1 MESTSSNGHLFSI
14 MLRSRVVR
22 VFQSGMGIGLLAGAG
37 TAWGQQD
44 VYWRENSNSSVWWN
58 EDVAQLPWYY
68 MTADDNRGRP
78 DQNADATATGTSN
91 HLIFD
96 NNYSTTSTINGAIFN
111 VASLTFAGGADSSR
125 TFNAS
130 GGGGI
135 RLDSHIRNNSA
146 ALHTFHAPISLN
158 GSIVEF
164 RSTGGNL
171 AFNGALTTDGNTLR
185 LTGGNFIPIG
195 GAISN
200 GTGTGKLE
208 ITGNTTA
215 TLTGSNGYTGGT
227 IVEAGSTLRIGA
239 GGTAGAISGTGTLAS
254 DGLVVFNRSNDYSYS
269 GTITGGGSLLK
280 DGAGK
285 LSLSSGSSG
294 FSGGLTIRAGS
305 VNWNAN
311 SALGTGT
318 VTLNDSVTGSAGT
331 ALLRNA
337 SGTLS
342 NHVIVANHGTGTTI
356 IGRESG
362 TQNVIYSG
370 TLSLGR
376 STTLSSGSEAGL
388 VRFSNT
394 ISGAGGVTVSG
405 AGTIE
410 LLGANTYSGPT
421 QVNQGTLVVGVN
433 STGRI
438 TSNVS
443 VAAGATLKGSGT
455 ITGDVAIAGGATH
468 APGNSI
474 GIQNVSG
481 DLTYQTGSIFEWE
494 LTANE
499 SGRGSNYDAVNV
511 GGTLGGTDAVFKAVL
526 TAGSFAGSFWQS
538 SRSWADIFMDTEQ
551 TGSLSFGPVFSS
563 IQYWEGTVDVSSMIG
578 NYGGFSIS
586 GGTLNWTPI
595 PEPTNALAGLLLAAG
610 LLQRSRPG
618 AGGWRNGRPRHKA
631 KAAEW
636 CGFSGM

>member
-1 MESTSSNGHLFSI
+1 
-14 MLRSRVVR
+14 MLRFRVVR
-22 VFQSGMGIGLLAGAG
+22 VLQTGMGIGLIAGSG
-37 TAWGQQD
+37 SVWGQQD
-44 VYWRENSNSSVWWN
+44 VYWRDNSNSSVWWN
-58 EDVAQLPWYY
+58 ENEAQRPWHY
-68 MTADDNRGRP
+68 MTAAQDRDRP
-78 DQNADATATGTSN
+78 DQNADGTASGTSN
-91 HLIFD
+91 HLVFD
-96 NNYSTTSTINGAIFN
+96 NNYSTTSTVNGAVFN
-111 VASLTFAGGADSSR
+111 IGSLTLAGTADSSR
-125 TFNAS
+125 TFNTS

-135 RLDSHIRNNSA
+135 RLDSHIQNDST
-146 ALHTFHAPISLN
+146 ALHAFNAPITLN

-164 RSTGGNL
+164 RSSSGNL
-171 AFNGALTTDGNTLR
+171 AFNGAITTDGNTLR

-227 IVEAGSTLRIGA
+227 TVAAGSTLRIGA
-239 GGTAGAISGTGTLAS
+239 GGTGGAISGTGTLAS
-254 DGLVVFNRSNDYSYS
+254 EGLVVFNRSNDYSYS
-269 GTITGGGSLLK
+269 GTITGGGSVLK

-311 SALGTGT
+311 SALGTET

-370 TLSLGR
+370 TVSLGR

-410 LLGANTYSGPT
+410 LQGTNTYSGAT
-421 QVNQGTLVVGVN
+421 HVNQGTLVVGVN
-433 STGRI
+433 SAGSI

-455 ITGDVAIAGGATH
+455 IMGEVAIAGGATH

-511 GGTLGGTDAVFKAVL
+511 GGALGGTDAVFKAVL
-526 TAGSFAGSFWQS
+526 TSGSFADSFWQS
-538 SRSWADIFMDTEQ
+538 SRTWTDVFMNAAAT
-551 TGSLSFGPVFSS
+551 SPLSFGSIFSS
-563 IQYWEGTVDVSSMIG
+563 IEYWEGSTNVSATIG
-578 NYGGFSIS
+578 NYGSFTIS
-586 GGTLNWTPI
+586 GDTLVWAAI
-595 PEPTNALAGLLLAAG
+595 PEPTTALAGLLLVAG

-618 AGGWRNGRPRHKA
+618 GRV
-631 KAAEW
+631 W
-636 CGFSGM
+636 SV